1 MVVIAP
7 AHSGGA
13 TIHTMLTRVACWAF
27 VLSAGSVLLA
37 EPPAA
42 WHDGPTTLLERTL
55 GLTPAER
62 EKVDHGAPVV
72 RVLRPSA
79 AHEVALAG
87 GIRVTATAR
96 EFIALAGDIPR
107 WKRGPAVLQLGR
119 FGKVPSLD
127 DVASLRLDEPDL
139 AALRRCAGR
148 PCDVKLAA
156 LAAEQFRNFDWQAPD
171 PVGRA
176 EAIVRAA
183 VVRHATQYL
192 ADGDRSLMVYA
203 PRRTVLADEMRGLL
217 REASS
222 LDEYAPG
229 LRTYLEEFPH
239 AALPGVESAIYWA
252 RESFGLKPVL
262 SLYHV
267 VVLPSSREGTSVLV
281 SKQFYASRY
290 FDASLDVVVAV
301 DGGAGGEPHCYVAQI
316 ARARTDSLRGMAGS
330 LKRSAVTRE
339 AEQSLA
345 KLLRRFA
352 GLVEPRGTDVA
363 R

>member
-1 MVVIAP
+1 
-7 AHSGGA
+7 
-13 TIHTMLTRVACWAF
+13 MLTRAARWAF

-42 WHDGPTTLLERTL
+42 RHDGPVALLERTL

-62 EKVDHGAPVV
+62 AMVDRGAPVV

-79 AHEVALAG
+79 PHEVALAG
-87 GIRVTATAR
+87 GIRVPATAR
-96 EFIALAGDIPR
+96 EFIALAGDIAR

-119 FGKVPSLD
+119 FSKVPSLS

-139 AALRRCAGR
+139 AALRRCAGQ

-156 LAAEQFRNFDWQAPD
+156 LAPEQFRHFDWQAPD
-171 PVGRA
+171 RGGRA
-176 EAIVRAA
+176 EAVVRAA

-203 PRRTVLADEMRGLL
+203 PRRTVLAQEMQDLL

-229 LRTYLEEFPH
+229 LRTYLAEFPH
-239 AALPGVESAIYWA
+239 TVLPGVASAIYWA

-267 VVLPSSREGTSVLV
+267 VVFPSPREGTSVMV

-290 FDASLDVVVAV
+290 FDASLDLVVAV
-301 DGGAGGEPHCYVAQI
+301 DDGADGGPHCYVAQF
-316 ARARTDSLRGMAGS
+316 ARARTDSLRGLAGS

-339 AEQSLA
+339 AEQGLA
-345 KLLRRFA
+345 KLLGRFA
-352 GLVEPRGTDVA
+352 RLVDPTGTGAARSSLVPPRP
-363 R
+363 